1 MQSTTTEQPAPTQ
14 PTAGWY
20 RWVVLAVG
28 TLGIFAALGLARFG
42 YATVLRAMQQD
53 LSFSNA
59 TAGMMQSVNLTGYLV
74 LAVIGGALA
83 SRCGTRVVAAVGL
96 VVLGCSMVFTGYANG
111 FTALCAWRAVT
122 GLGSGAAN
130 VAIMGAWPAWFE
142 PRLRGRAAGIAVSG
156 SSFALILTGLT
167 VPRMLQAQADAWRTV
182 WLLFGAIALGV
193 AVLAWAVLRNGPAR
207 PSSSGTDSPAGKQQA
222 GLLSV
227 YGSPKVW
234 HLGAVYI
241 AFGFSYIIYMTFF
254 SRYLSGEQGY
264 SEVAAGRLFMLVGVC
279 SVFCGFL
286 WGAASDVFGRR
297 AALAAVFLVQAASFA
312 LFAFPQLPGAIL
324 VSALLFGFT
333 AWSIPA
339 IMAAACGDLLG
350 HRLAAAGLGFITLF
364 FGIGQAFGPYVAGAI
379 ADATRSFSG
388 AFLLAAAVA
397 FLGALG
403 SLLLPRQH
411 TFAVE
416 QQAASTA
423 AGATDAAANAES
435 THPTVGKTC
444 PYCQTPLKP
453 GVEIVT
459 CNACGMPHHTDCW
472 RENGRCTTYGC
483 DGEPVQR

>member
-1 MQSTTTEQPAPTQ
+1 MTIEQPVRTGPA
-14 PTAGWY
+14 ASGYY
-20 RWVVLAVG
+20 RWIVLAVG

-53 LSFSNA
+53 LGFSNA
-59 TAGMMQSVNLTGYLV
+59 TSGIMQSANLTGYLV

-83 SRCGTRVVAAVGL
+83 SRFGTRVVAAVGL
-96 VVLGCSMVFTGYANG
+96 VVLGLAMLLTGYANG

-130 VAIMGAWPAWFE
+130 VAIMGMWPAWFE

-156 SSFALILTGLT
+156 SSFALIFTGLT
-167 VPRMLQAQADAWRTV
+167 VPGMVQAPADGWRAV
-182 WLLFGAIALGV
+182 WLLFGAVALGI

-207 PSSSGTDSPAGKQQA
+207 PPSSGTDSPGGKQD

-227 YGSPKVW
+227 YGSQKVW
-234 HLGAVYI
+234 HLGAVYV

-254 SRYLSGEQGY
+254 SRYLTGEQGY
-264 SEVAAGRLFMLVGVC
+264 SEAAAGRLFMLVGAC

-297 AALAAVFLVQAASFA
+297 AALVAVFLVQAASFA
-312 LFAFPQLPGAIL
+312 LFAFPHRPSAML

-350 HRLAAAGLGFITLF
+350 VRLSAAGLGFITLF
-364 FGIGQAFGPYVAGAI
+364 FGIGQAFGPYVAGAM
-379 ADATRSFSG
+379 ADKYGSYSS

-411 TFAVE
+411 ALAGG
-416 QQAASTA
+416 QQAAATA
-423 AGATDAAANAES
+423 ADVTNAAANAES
-435 THPTVGKTC
+435 AHPAIGKTC
-444 PYCQTPLKP
+444 PYCQAPLKP

-459 CNACGMPHHTDCW
+459 CSACGMPHHAECW

-483 DGEPVQR
+483 DGEPAQR